1 MFLRDARRIGTGI
14 GIAAVITGGMAI
26 VAVLLMAHGSST
38 ISDSIHTMI
47 GICMVIATAIR
58 ITDMRMILTHMA
70 TALRSTKAIPITT
83 LRALTI
89 RPIDPSTR
97 PLPWSNSN

>member
-26 VAVLLMAHGSST
+26 VAVLLMAPGSST
-38 ISDSIHTMI
+38 VSDSILTMI
-47 GICMVIATAIR
+47 GICMVIP
-58 ITDMRMILTHMA
+58 ITDMGMILTHMA